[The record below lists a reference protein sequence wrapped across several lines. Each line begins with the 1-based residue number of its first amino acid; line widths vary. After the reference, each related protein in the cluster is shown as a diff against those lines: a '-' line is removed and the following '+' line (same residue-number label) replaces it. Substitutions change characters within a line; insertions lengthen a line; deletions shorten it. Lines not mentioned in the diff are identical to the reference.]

1 MEGKEKITN
10 INEKINSDND
20 DDNEYEREDMEDQ
33 FD

>member
-1 MEGKEKITN
+1 MEVKEKITN
-10 INEKINSDND
+10 IHEKINSDND